1 MNLFQKRYYKRQK
14 GLCSIMFVLS
24 DNHQTFEE
32 QVEWWKAVIDSIN
45 DGILV
50 IDQEGIVRLINPEYT
65 RITGVTSDI
74 LGKPLREYRPG
85 AQLPDTLE
93 DRKCR
98 VGVYRKTR
106 DKEYLVDMAPIIV
119 NDQVIGAVSVCK
131 SLNEVHRLSQELK
144 KQNEKLKQLER
155 KMDSMYEA
163 KYTFDQIIGKEAGL
177 NSVVTVAKKVADSS
191 LPILI
196 TGESGTG
203 KELFSQA
210 IHNASSR
217 KSRPFIPVNCA
228 AIPAELLESELFGY
242 GEGAFTGA
250 KKGGKAGLFEMANY
264 GTLFLDEIGDMSYDL
279 QAKLL
284 RVLQERKIRR
294 VGETIDRD
302 IDVRVIAATHRDLQN
317 LVHKSRFREDLFYR
331 LNVIRLQVPSL
342 RERREDIPELIDSFL
357 QSSYSMYTMDE
368 QTLRFLYSYEWPGN
382 VRELKNVIDY
392 ATCIAEGTEIT
403 LHHLPESMIKQG
415 AELFQ
420 QQPNRSLQGVMEDT
434 ERRLIQETLNY
445 FGTGIE
451 DKKKAAKSLGIS
463 LATLYNKIKKYNI
476 NS

>member
-1 MNLFQKRYYKRQK
+1 M
-14 GLCSIMFVLS
+14 SIL
-24 DNHQTFEE
+24 NHQIDVSFEK

-50 IDQEGIVRLINPEYT
+50 IDQEGIVQLINPEYT

-106 DKEYLVDMAPIIV
+106 DREYLVDMAPIIV
-119 NDQVIGAVSVCK
+119 NDKVIGAVSVCK
-131 SLNEVHRLSQELK
+131 SLTEVHRLSQELK

-177 NSVVTVAKKVADSS
+177 KGVVTVAKKVADSS

-210 IHNASSR
+210 IHNESSR
-217 KSRPFIPVNCA
+217 NGRPFIPVNCA

-284 RVLQERKIRR
+284 RVLQEKKIRR

-302 IDVRVIAATHRDLQN
+302 IDVRVIAATHRDLQH
-317 LVHKSRFREDLFYR
+317 LVHKNRFREDLFYR

-342 RERREDIPELIDSFL
+342 RERREDIPRLIDSFL
-357 QSSYSMYTMDE
+357 QSAYSTYTIEE
-368 QTLRFLYSYEWPGN
+368 QTLKFLYTYEWPGN

-403 LHHLPESMIKQG
+403 LHDLPESMIKQG

-434 ERRLIQETLNY
+434 ERRLIQETINY

-476 NS
+476 GS